1 MKMLRLLLHCLL
13 LLLASEAVAQK
24 VRIADYY
31 PSQPGTRWI
40 YTPPP
45 DKPDYISRIEK
56 GETENTVWH
65 YDATNAA
72 KVLTFDKRRGLLYL
86 GEIFNDRSKVVFEKP
101 FYWFAGQVRRGD
113 SLYTTTPY
121 RKYETDGRITAGTF
135 TLSQKIVGFEDVTV
149 SNGQIYRQCM
159 RVDFNTHWTFADGR
173 QAKSINVYYFAKGIG
188 PVKASA
194 RFIIISPEGKEL
206 INRLVETD
214 LKKFEPAL

>member
-1 MKMLRLLLHCLL
+1 MKIVCLFVVCISLLPPFD
-13 LLLASEAVAQK
+13 VGAQK

-31 PSQPGTRWI
+31 PLRPGTRWT

-45 DKPDYISRIEK
+45 DKPDYISRIER
-56 GETENTVWH
+56 GETPATVWH

-72 KVLTFDKRRGLLYL
+72 KVLRFDRKRGILYG
-86 GEIFNDRSKVVFEKP
+86 GEIFNDRSKVVFQQP
-101 FYWFAGQVRRGD
+101 FYWFAARLRKGD
-113 SLYTTTPY
+113 SLQITTPFQ
-121 RKYETDGRITAGTF
+121 KYETDGRITEGTF
-135 TLSQKIVGFEDVTV
+135 SLRQKIVGFEDVTV
-149 SNGQIYRQCM
+149 SNGQHYAQCM
-159 RVDFNTHWTFADGR
+159 RVDFSTHWTFSDGR
-173 QAKSINVYYFAKGIG
+173 QARSINVYYFAKGIG

>member
-1 MKMLRLLLHCLL
+1 MRMIRLLLVPIFPFFSSDL
-13 LLLASEAVAQK
+13 VAQK

-31 PSQPGTRWI
+31 PLKPGTRWT

-45 DKPDYISRIEK
+45 DKPDYVSRIEK
-56 GETENTVWH
+56 GETPATVWH

-72 KVLTFDKRRGLLYL
+72 KVLRFDRKKGILYG
-86 GEIFNDRSKVVFEKP
+86 GEIFSDRSKVIFQQP
-101 FYWFAGQVRRGD
+101 FYWFAARLRQGD
-113 SLYTTTPY
+113 SLHASTPFQ
-121 RKYETDGRITAGTF
+121 KHETDGRITEGTF
-135 TLSQKIVGFEDVTV
+135 TLNQKIVGFEDVTV
-149 SNGQIYRQCM
+149 SNGQFFPQCL
-159 RVDFNTHWTFADGR
+159 RVDFNTHWVFADGR
-173 QAKSINVYYFAKGIG
+173 QARSINTYHFAKGIG